1 MNEAAKIISNA
12 IIGGSFKTVIVN
24 EKPYT
29 VYAPRIYTMAGAF
42 SCLAELD
49 LKEGASLK
57 DILLSQK
64 DSDKY
69 AEALSWFIKG
79 DASLKD
85 ELSKG
90 TYEEVI
96 NGLSE
101 SFNLISPQVFRNAVN
116 LTRNAAEMTAKA
128 K

>member
-24 EKPYT
+24 EKAYT
-29 VYAPRIYTMAGAF
+29 VYPPKIYTMAGAF
-42 SCLAELD
+42 SCLAEMD
-49 LKEGASLK
+49 LKDGTSLK
-57 DILLSQK
+57 DMLVAQK
-64 DSDKY
+64 DCDKY

-79 DASLKD
+79 DNSLKD
-85 ELSKG
+85 ELKQG
-90 TYEEVI
+90 TYEEIV

-101 SFNLISPQVFRNAVN
+101 SFNLISPQVFQSAVN